1 MKKTLSLLL
10 VAIICVSA
18 IIAFVPAV
26 EAEAAVIYDL
36 LFPVDNG
43 GSVYC
48 VYGYSQRYY
57 NNKKFHT
64 GLDIHAKSGGD
75 DTIYSAAEG
84 TITKISNSCSHVDAA
99 REGSSSYGNCSHG
112 YGNVV
117 YVEAKRSDGTTY
129 ELIYAHLKQNSIL
142 VKAGQSVKK
151 GQALA
156 TMGSSG
162 NSTGKHLHF
171 QVNCGGSTVNINQNA
186 GVVNYSYSGY
196 GCDCKKLNDYTVD
209 GKCNSCGTYFNF
221 EATKTDKKSIF
232 ATITKVSPS
241 TTPYQATQDKS
252 TTLKAGTAVEVLGK
266 YKNAFDHVWYKV
278 SYGNGKTGYL
288 PDGYVREVAPTIL
301 PSYVLATATT
311 KTEVMSLPC
320 STKTNSTSYEVA
332 ILSKGESFDVTQ
344 IVINT
349 AGNYWY
355 KVKTA
360 SGDEGWV
367 WCEETKVKSFD
378 KEPNTIIIGSDFP
391 TTIPKAGR
399 HVDYK
404 VQTTYSN
411 IKSVKGAIYN
421 GTATSGTAVC
431 SSTLDAGQKKSI
443 NLYGTSLDNALTFGS
458 LTEGKQYTLVI
469 TANLV
474 YGYYD
479 YDSGNFKSYEYPVS
493 KAWTFTVKS
502 SSSSSCSHTYDNACD
517 TTCNKCGATRNTSHS
532 YTNAC
537 DTSCNTCGATRSISH
552 SYVSDC
558 DTSCDICG
566 ATRTAYCSSDN
577 LVYTYFNDRKHIAE
591 CSICGKTFETL
602 HYPGS
607 VTQYTHFNSTQHWFY
622 CVECGENFEYSD
634 HDYSNSSDETCNY
647 CDYVR
652 VITHTYDNAC
662 DTTCNECGETRNTA
676 HKYNGEYDT
685 DHFEHWQYCVECHTP
700 SEREDHIYD
709 NDCDTLCDVCNASN
723 SRREPAHTYS
733 NGCDTTCNVCGATRG
748 ATSHIYNNACDTTC
762 NVCGATRNTSHKY
775 SNPCD
780 KSCDVCGATR
790 TVPDHVYDHD
800 CDTSCN
806 NCGYSRTTS
815 HKYDNACD
823 TACNVC
829 GAERTA
835 SHSYFSYYLRDET
848 NHWRKCSVCGYRGYL
863 EKHTPGAAAT
873 ETNPQVCIVCEFVI
887 QAAIGHTHTF
897 EEVYTNDGDQHW
909 RECSGNKCNA
919 KVDIADHVFDNSCDT
934 ACNDCGYIRA
944 IQHSF
949 DEGFVSKE
957 PTTAEKGEITYT
969 CVICGE
975 KKHEDI
981 DALPDDEQVSGDD
994 QTPGDDQAPGDD
1006 QTPGGDD
1013 GEKTD
1018 ENDSGITITK
1028 EDLIIIAAVSFGVA
1042 TVGTVGVM
1050 SVIKG
1055 GGKKIKQKETASR
1068 RKGSEDDL
1076 SSVSDEQDEG

>member
-1 MKKTLSLLL
+1 MKKTLSFLL

-18 IIAFVPAV
+18 IIAFIPTV
-26 EAEAAVIYDL
+26 EASAATSFDL

-48 VYGYSQRYY
+48 VYGYSNRYY
-57 NNKKFHT
+57 NNSKFHT

-75 DTIYSAAEG
+75 DTIYSAVEG
-84 TITKISNSCSHVDAA
+84 VVTKVSNNCSHVNAA
-99 REGSSSYGNCSHG
+99 NTSSSSYGNCSHG
-112 YGNVV
+112 YGNVI
-117 YVEAKRSDGTTY
+117 YVKATKSDGTTY

-142 VKAGQSVKK
+142 VQVGQSVRK

-171 QVNCGGSTVNINQNA
+171 QVNSGGTTVNINPNG
-186 GVVNYSYSGY
+186 GVVSYSYTGY
-196 GCDCKKLNDYTVD
+196 GCDCEELNDYADD

-378 KEPNTIIIGSDFP
+378 KEPNSIIIGSDFP

-479 YDSGNFKSYEYPVS
+479 YDSGNFRSYEYPVS

-517 TTCNKCGATRNTSHS
+517 TTCNKCGATRSTSHT

-537 DTSCNTCGATRSISH
+537 DTSCNTCGYTRSITHTYS
-552 SYVSDC
+552 SEC
-558 DTSCDICG
+558 DELCNICG
-566 ATRTAYCSSDN
+566 AKRIIYDSAHSYKYMYLNEQKHTEECTMCG
-577 LVYTYFNDRKHIAE
+577 RKTEI
-591 CSICGKTFETL
+591 L
-602 HYPGS
+602 HNPGTN
-607 VTQYTHFNSTQHWFY
+607 VIKYTHYNSNQHWFLCKNCEEY
-622 CVECGENFEYSD
+622 FEYLN
-634 HDYSNSSDETCNY
+634 HYYSNSCDETCNG
-647 CDYVR
+647 CDYTR
-652 VITHTYDNAC
+652 TISHTYSNAC
-662 DTTCNECGETRNTA
+662 DT
-676 HKYNGEYDT
+676 
-685 DHFEHWQYCVECHTP
+685 
-700 SEREDHIYD
+700 S
-709 NDCDTLCDVCNASN
+709 
-723 SRREPAHTYS
+723 
-733 NGCDTTCNVCGATRG
+733 CNVCGATR
-748 ATSHIYNNACDTTC
+748 ATTHVYDNACDTACNVCGETRATNHRYLNACDTTC
-762 NVCGATRNTSHKY
+762 
-775 SNPCD
+775 
-780 KSCDVCGATR
+780 DVCGAVR
-790 TVPDHVYDHD
+790 SVPDHVYDHD

-806 NCGYSRTTS
+806 NCGYSRPTS
-815 HKYDNACD
+815 HTYDNNCD
-823 TACNVC
+823 GECNVC
-829 GAERTA
+829 GAIRSV
-835 SHSYFSYYLRDET
+835 SHLYGSSYLSDK
-848 NHWRKCSVCGYRGYL
+848 NMHWRQCNLCGYKGYS
-863 EKHTPGAAAT
+863 ENHIPGAAAT
-873 ETNPQVCIVCEFVI
+873 ETNPQICIICSFVI
-887 QAAIGHTHTF
+887 QPPLGHITHN
-897 EEVYTNDGDQHW
+897 YSSQYQKNDSQHW
-909 RECSGNKCNA
+909 YECSCGAKKNIQAHQYDNDCDTGCNTCGYVRITTHVFSNDCDTECNKCEYTRETEHA
-919 KVDIADHVFDNSCDT
+919 FDNGT
-934 ACNDCGYIRA
+934 
-944 IQHSF
+944 
-949 DEGFVSKE
+949 VTKE
-957 PTTAEKGEITYT
+957 PTANEKGEITYICT
-969 CVICGE
+969 VCGE
-975 KKHEDI
+975 KKYQDI
-981 DALPDDEQVSGDD
+981 DIISGNDDNSDDKKPAVGETPNDDKNSGEGVDMPIVIAISVSAAAVTATGTALLIRRK
-994 QTPGDDQAPGDD
+994 TP
-1006 QTPGGDD
+1006 
-1013 GEKTD
+1013 KSKVI
-1018 ENDSGITITK
+1018 ENNESK
-1028 EDLIIIAAVSFGVA
+1028 EDNIGESI
-1042 TVGTVGVM
+1042 
-1050 SVIKG
+1050 
-1055 GGKKIKQKETASR
+1055 
-1068 RKGSEDDL
+1068 SEENE
-1076 SSVSDEQDEG
+1076 SKDEEK